1 MKIRIRQTPR
11 GDPVIFKHS
20 LMYYNVALVYCFTA
34 LPVSILMYYFLVR
47 IWEAYLDNDSA
58 SMYQASQMVVIFTV
72 VGVFW
77 TILEILILQ
86 LYAFSI

>member
-1 MKIRIRQTPR
+1 
-11 GDPVIFKHS
+11 
-20 LMYYNVALVYCFTA
+20 
-34 LPVSILMYYFLVR
+34 MYYFLVR